1 MEPEDARAPILAV
14 YWLGA
19 GLLLVAA
26 ALAALNWSELVAEAL
41 ALLGR

>member
-14 YWLGA
+14 YWLGG
-19 GLLLVAA
+19 GLLVLAA